1 MAERGTVTARA
12 GAPSR
17 PARGRRPSPGP
28 LLLRQIRHQN
38 LLFWRNP
45 FSAFFTMLFPLV
57 FLLLFNT
64 LQGSERLASRG
75 GIRFAQFLTP
85 GILAFAVVSACYTNL
100 ATSVPI
106 NRDEGIL
113 KRVRGTP
120 LPPWVYVAARIGS
133 AVWMALIA
141 SVLMIAVGVA
151 LFHFRVYWHLLPA
164 AAVTLVLGAACFCA
178 CGLAVASVIPNGE
191 AAPAVANF
199 TVLPVIFVSDIFYP
213 LDKAPTWLKVAGSL
227 FPVKHFALAIEQD
240 FSPFTAGLGFRW
252 DHLAVVAAWLVV
264 ATLVAVRKFRWEPS
278 ADTSGGGRTR
288 GRGRRA
294 AG

>member
-1 MAERGTVTARA
+1 MAERATVTSRA
-12 GAPSR
+12 GVPSR
-17 PARGRRPSPGP
+17 RVEGRRPSPGP

-64 LQGSERLASRG
+64 LQGGERLASRG
-75 GIRFAQFLTP
+75 GIRFTQFLTP

-120 LPPWVYVAARIGS
+120 LPPWIYVAARVGS

-141 SVLMIAVGVA
+141 SLLMVVVSVA
-151 LFHFRVYWHLLPA
+151 LFHFRVEWRLLPA
-164 AAVTLVLGAACFCA
+164 AAVTLALGAACFCA
-178 CGLAVASVIPNGE
+178 CGLAVASIIPNGE

-199 TVLPVIFVSDIFYP
+199 TVLPVLFVSDIFYP
-213 LDKAPTWLKVAGSL
+213 LDKAPAWLTVTGSL

-240 FSPFTAGLGFRW
+240 FSPFTASLGFRW
-252 DHLAVVAAWLVV
+252 GHLAVVAAWLLA
-264 ATLVAVRKFRWEPS
+264 ATVVAVRRFRWEPS
-278 ADTSGGGRTR
+278 TDTPGAGRR
-288 GRGRRA
+288 RRGRRA
-294 AG
+294 GG